1 MLTLSLTDRDS
12 GVPLLTS
19 TVLATPTLTPVVGQN
34 KLGVTWSVASG
45 GTASETVELRVLYDD
60 SANPIDK
67 LTVNFGDG
75 SADQNA
81 YELGNFADEHFLH
94 VYTAVGPFTITAT
107 LRKDGNVVTS
117 GTQPITPTLSA
128 DYLYNQVQ
136 FERLRNDVSEF
147 RVDWRNIGDVATG
160 WTDHEV
166 KRGFTYKYRVRLRT
180 LDGEGLP
187 NVTSQFSA
195 LVTQAPWS

>member
-1 MLTLSLTDRDS
+1 MLTLDLTDRDS
-12 GVPLLTS
+12 GVPLLTT
-19 TVLATPTLTPVVGQN
+19 TVPATPALSPVIGQN
-34 KLGVTWSVASG
+34 KLSITWSVASG
-45 GTASETVELRVLYDD
+45 ETARETVELRVLYDD
-60 SANPIDK
+60 PANPIDK

-75 SADQNA
+75 SGDQNA
-81 YELGNFADEHFLH
+81 YELGIFADEHFLH
-94 VYTAVGPFTITAT
+94 VYTGSGPFTITAT
-107 LRKDGNVVTS
+107 LRKDGSVVTS
-117 GTQPITPTLSA
+117 GTQPITPALSA
-128 DYLYNQVQ
+128 DYIYNQVQ

-147 RVDWRNIGDVATG
+147 RVDWRNRGEVATG

-195 LVTQAPWS
+195 IVTQVPWS